1 MVQLLPR
8 SAGGWARILLWRWLR
23 AGEGSLHQIPRD
35 GMDACEKRV
44 VATFASLIKSG
55 GKYFCFHDVD
65 VAPSGNSWEE
75 FQKNVDYCSVLL
87 SARQKRTVVKCL
99 GSTQNLFS
107 RAKLE
112 VLKGYAKLT
121 FDCKRMPAKRWLP
134 RGFSVLSSDQQFH
147 TFVRSIPKDK
157 PGFRPAGLEGC
168 SQEALAPWRKH
179 GFRFPPY
186 QYEGRNLI
194 YSARE
199 KAEVPLPSQARELL
213 LHFRKDHTFPCLRT
227 ADRKAN
233 PMLHEDTRL
242 SLLGNSFQC
251 AVVAFLSSHLLAAR
265 GYLARPAS
273 AAELADPAIPPQGLA
288 KAGPRTEAAGS
299 AQAWG
304 ERELDGELL
313 LARMYFGLQS
323 HRGNE
328 VRQETSGNFEKRGL
342 LQSIDGRMW
351 RWRTIISSR
360 WRKKGEH
367 INTLEARAV
376 LLLLKWRCRS
386 VKYMQSKFLHLI
398 DNTSVHGALVKG
410 RTSSRRLK
418 YVIKKS
424 QSYVLAGNLHPL
436 FGYTR
441 SHTNPADHPSRRFPL
456 RSTGARGN

>member
-1 MVQLLPR
+1 MDTADRDQVTEIRHGCAPVMADPGPLSWCRRKRLYWITWPLSQLN
-8 SAGGWARILLWRWLR
+8 G
-23 AGEGSLHQIPRD
+23 
-35 GMDACEKRV
+35 
-44 VATFASLIKSG
+44 
-55 GKYFCFHDVD
+55 
-65 VAPSGNSWEE
+65 
-75 FQKNVDYCSVLL
+75 
-87 SARQKRTVVKCL
+87 
-99 GSTQNLFS
+99 
-107 RAKLE
+107 AKLE

-168 SQEALAPWRKH
+168 SQEALARWRKH

-233 PMLHEDTRL
+233 PMRHEDTRL

-273 AAELADPAIPPQGLA
+273 AAELADPAIPLQGLA
-288 KAGPRTEAAGS
+288 KAGSGPRTEAAGS